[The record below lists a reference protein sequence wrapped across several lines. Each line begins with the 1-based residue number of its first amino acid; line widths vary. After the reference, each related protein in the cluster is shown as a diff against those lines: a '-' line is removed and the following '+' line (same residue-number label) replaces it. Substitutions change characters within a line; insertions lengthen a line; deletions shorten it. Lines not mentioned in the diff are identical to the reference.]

1 MNKIEGIPDGWEL
14 VRVGKILPN
23 DWYIDHV
30 GEPRHHATGL
40 ATGNAN
46 YAIIRRIPPPLSIP
60 PKVFAD
66 GWIFQHE
73 SRTMHSVTR
82 PQWNDKWTNYAGT
95 ILATS
100 CVPCLQFSQSLSE
113 SQRICRVTWEH
124 GSECEQT

>member
-1 MNKIEGIPDGWEL
+1 MLKVEGIPEGWEL
-14 VRVGKILPN
+14 VRVGRAKE
-23 DWYIDHV
+23 
-30 GEPRHHATGL
+30 GEWIVDATGEAQL
-40 ATGNAN
+40 NKQITGAGNFP
-46 YAIIRRIPPPLSIP
+46 IIRRIPPPLSIP

-100 CVPCLQFSQSLSE
+100 CIPCLQFSQSLSE
-113 SQRICRVTWEH
+113 SERICRVTWEH
-124 GSECEQT
+124 GSECEQC